1 MLVRRWIQ
9 ERRAANRDAERHALL
24 RRSWPF
30 EDCSRRELVRAAA
43 LATPVTIPAGR
54 TLVRE
59 GDPARELVV
68 VVDGRVDLEAGGI
81 PLGPL
86 PAHGCIGTGAL
97 VDGGRSEAT
106 AIAGSTLTVLVL
118 SRAEYRQLVEHV
130 PTAGRKLLGAVAAEL
145 RGSGRLDAPRE
156 VEARDA
162 LRLEHGDVASVVVD
176 RQPEVEA
183 DADERVHRIPLGVG

>member
-1 MLVRRWIQ
+1 MQVRRWMQ
-9 ERRAANRDAERHALL
+9 ERREAKRDAERHALL
-24 RRSWPF
+24 RRAEPF
-30 EDCSRRELVRAAA
+30 RDCSRRELVRAAA
-43 LATPVTIPAGR
+43 LTSPVTIPAGR

-59 GDPARELVV
+59 GDPVRELVV
-68 VVDGRVDLEAGGI
+68 VVDGRVDLEAGGR

-86 PAHGCIGTGAL
+86 PEHGCIGTVAL
-97 VDGGRSEAT
+97 VDDGTSEVTAVARSP
-106 AIAGSTLTVLVL
+106 LTVLVL
-118 SRAEYRQLVEHV
+118 SRAEFRQLLEHV
-130 PTAGRKLLGAVAAEL
+130 PSAGRQLLGIVAAEVRRS
-145 RGSGRLDAPRE
+145 RGLDAPRE